1 MSQEIKAVIEEVKVQ
16 AFIEDVKIEASIEEI
31 KIEAPIEEI
40 QINAEIV
47 QENIEA
53 TVEGTVLQM
62 DGLVDADY
70 GDVTVSNN
78 GSTITIDN
86 NAVTTSKIANNNV
99 TLGKL
104 DTIAPNH
111 FLGRHTPGN
120 GNVQQVSASQAR
132 NILNVENGAE
142 VNTVD
147 SVNGKTGVVVINK
160 TDIGLSNVDNTSDL
174 NKPISNATQTALA
187 DRLFKGGD
195 VMSGSLGMGNN
206 IIFNV
211 ATPIN
216 NDHATNKSYVDTAL
230 NAKENTITAGTVS
243 QYYRGDK
250 TFQTLDKTA
259 VGLGSVDNTTDLNK
273 PISTPT
279 QTALNAKQDTLVS
292 GTNIKTINT
301 QSILGA
307 GNLTITATAAE
318 TFETVSKNLKTY
330 PASLNYTLGV
340 LTSIV
345 YTLPVGTI
353 TKTLNYTLGTL
364 TSIVLSGDTPAGIDL
379 TKTLGYTGSEL
390 TSITYS

>member
-104 DTIAPNH
+104 DTIAHNH

-142 VNTVD
+142 ANTVD
-147 SVNGKTGVVVINK
+147 SVNGKTGVVVLNK
-160 TDIGLSNVDNTSDL
+160 TDIGLSNVDNTTDL
-174 NKPISNATQTALA
+174 NKPVSTATQTAL
-187 DRLFKGGD
+187 DG
-195 VMSGSLGMGNN
+195 
-206 IIFNV
+206 
-211 ATPIN
+211 
-216 NDHATNKSYVDTAL
+216 
-230 NAKENTITAGTVS
+230 KENTITAGTTA

-250 TFQTLDKTA
+250 TFQTLNKTA
-259 VGLGSVDNTTDLNK
+259 VDLGNVDNTSDFNK
-273 PISTPT
+273 PISTLT
-279 QTALNAKQDTLVS
+279 QTALNAKQDALIS
-292 GTNIKTINT
+292 GTNIKTING
-301 QSILGA
+301 QSVVGS
-307 GNLTITATAAE
+307 GNLTVTATAAE

>member
-40 QINAEIV
+40 QINASIV
-47 QENIEA
+47 EEDIEA
-53 TVEGTVLQM
+53 TIDGTVLQM
-62 DGLVDADY
+62 NGLVDSDY

-104 DTIAPNH
+104 DTIAHNH
-111 FLGRHTPGN
+111 FLGRHASGN

-132 NILNVENGAE
+132 SILNVENGAE
-142 VNTVD
+142 ANTVD
-147 SVNGKTGVVVINK
+147 SVNGQTGDVVLDK
-160 TDIGLSNVDNTSDL
+160 TDIGLGNVDNTSDL
-174 NKPISNATQTALA
+174 NKPISTA
-187 DRLFKGGD
+187 
-195 VMSGSLGMGNN
+195 
-206 IIFNV
+206 
-211 ATPIN
+211 
-216 NDHATNKSYVDTAL
+216 
-230 NAKENTITAGTVS
+230 
-243 QYYRGDK
+243 
-250 TFQTLDKTA
+250 
-259 VGLGSVDNTTDLNK
+259 
-273 PISTPT
+273 T
-279 QTALNAKQDTLVS
+279 QTALNAKQDTITNSDSITEGSTNLFLTTSERTKLTNTS
-292 GTNIKTINT
+292 GTNSGDNAVNSLYSGLVSNATHT
-301 QSILGA
+301 GDATGA
-307 GNLTITATAAE
+307 TALTLATVNSNVGSFTNANITVNEKGLITAASNGSGGGSAE